1 MLFFKA
7 PLHCLRKNKAFR
19 LLLNSQL
26 NKPRFFE
33 TGLNHKIA
41 LRPLIHTSIWL
52 RRKKHEPVIRKL
64 ISKISKELNQSKKN
78 TWFFDVGANVG
89 LYTWEVANICPNLK
103 VMSFEPDPDNFELL
117 KMTHSQSGSKNIKL
131 CSYALSDRSAEAVF
145 NQDKLTSA
153 TGSLSSEEKPWTE
166 KYLNVSTK
174 KIKVQTNI
182 LDTVVENDQVPALIK
197 IDVEGHEKE
206 VIDGGKKTIEKFKPT
221 MILESF
227 PPIQQKIIQTLD
239 RIGYKIYDA
248 DRLSPVVGATQNLFA
263 WHPKGPLKES
273 FFNNL
278 LRS

>member
-19 LLLNSQL
+19 LLLNSKL

-52 RRKKHEPVIRKL
+52 RRNKHEPVIRKL
-64 ISKISKELNQSKKN
+64 ISKNLQRTESSKKN
-78 TWFFDVGANVG
+78 AWFFDVGANVG

-117 KMTHSQSGSKNIKL
+117 KMTHSQSGSKILN
-131 CSYALSDRSAEAVF
+131 YAHMLSDRSAEAVF

-182 LDTVVENDQVPALIK
+182 LDTVVETDQIPALIK
-197 IDVEGHEKE
+197 IDVEGHEK
-206 VIDGGKKTIEKFKPT
+206 K
-221 MILESF
+221 
-227 PPIQQKIIQTLD
+227 
-239 RIGYKIYDA
+239 
-248 DRLSPVVGATQNLFA
+248 
-263 WHPKGPLKES
+263 
-273 FFNNL
+273 
-278 LRS
+278 